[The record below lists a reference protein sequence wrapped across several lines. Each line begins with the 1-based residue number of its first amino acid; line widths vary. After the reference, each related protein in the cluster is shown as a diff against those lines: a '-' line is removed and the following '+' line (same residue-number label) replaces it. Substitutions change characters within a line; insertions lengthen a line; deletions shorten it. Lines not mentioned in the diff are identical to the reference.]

1 LVGDFDKMKNKTYD
15 NKYVNSILAIVGD
28 NIRKARGGM
37 TQEKLA
43 SLAHVSRNTIWKI
56 ESGENITLESLINI
70 AKALN
75 VHPSELLMKDGESG
89 ETKSVEK
96 YFRDLIREE
105 IGDLIQCELGKYF
118 TKKNT

>member
-1 LVGDFDKMKNKTYD
+1 MKDKTYD
-15 NKYVNSILAIVGD
+15 NKYVNNVLAIIGD

-43 SLAHVSRNTIWKI
+43 SLSHVSRNTIWKI

-75 VHPSELLMKDGESG
+75 VHPSELLMKDGKSG
-89 ETKSVEK
+89 ETKSVEE